1 MSDGRTYSIMHDV
14 EIVATCERVFA
25 AISDPVELEQWWP
38 LRCSGVAARGEVYN
52 LFFSDQYDWLGEVSH
67 FKQGREF
74 RIRMTRTE
82 VHWRGT
88 SFGFEILEL
97 PNGKVLLQFSHDGW
111 TETNV
116 SYRMTSYCWAL
127 LLKGLKDFIEKG
139 VVVPFENRA

>member
-1 MSDGRTYSIMHDV
+1 MSASTTYSILHDV
-14 EIVATCERVFA
+14 EIDATCDRVFE
-25 AISDPVELEQWWP
+25 AISEPSELEKWWP
-38 LRCSGVAARGEVYN
+38 LRCSGSAALGEVYN
-52 LFFSDQYDWLGEVSH
+52 LCLSDQYDWLGKVSH
-67 FKQGREF
+67 FNPGKEF
-74 RIRMTRTE
+74 RIRMTKTE

-127 LLKGLKDFIEKG
+127 LLKGLKDYIEKG
-139 VVVPFENRA
+139 VVLPFEDRA